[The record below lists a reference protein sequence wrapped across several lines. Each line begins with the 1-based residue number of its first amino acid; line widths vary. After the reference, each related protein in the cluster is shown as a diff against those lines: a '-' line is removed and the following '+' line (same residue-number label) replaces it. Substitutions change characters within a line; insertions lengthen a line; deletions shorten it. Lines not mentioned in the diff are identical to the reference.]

1 MTKQRVYELLIM
13 PQDFV
18 PKTNI
23 TMTVLFSL
31 CLLYFWGHTW
41 LKRRET
47 DGAGMMRWHWVNGV
61 DGLGSLVFDEICIG

>member
-1 MTKQRVYELLIM
+1 MI
-13 PQDFV
+13 
-18 PKTNI
+18 
-23 TMTVLFSL
+23 VLFSL

-47 DGAGMMRWHWVNGV
+47 DGAGMMRWHGVNGV